1 MMRQNVDI
9 EVLRRSELERKET
22 VVKERIVDIE
32 TIEALSSW

>member
-9 EVLRRSELERKET
+9 EVLRSELERKET

-32 TIEALSSW
+32 TIEVLSSW